1 MIKSQET
8 KPNSDKSQGEFGDTQ
23 KIKTNPNNYK
33 RVRAN
38 ILKNHH
44 IKCSLNPIPRVLFHK
59 LIASSE
65 ITSYR

>member
-8 KPNSDKSQGEFGDTQ
+8 KPNSDKNQGEIGDTHE
-23 KIKTNPNNYK
+23 IETSHNNYK

-44 IKCSLNPIPRVLFHK
+44 IKCSLNPVSSVLFHK

-65 ITSYR
+65 ITSYV